1 MRIEVL
7 SLNNPSDSLINYV
20 IDCLQKAFDIKIVKG
35 ISLYLPEG
43 FIDISRLQYRGG
55 EVLRWVSESYGG
67 SGKIL
72 LGIVEGDAYV
82 EGLNFIFGIASP
94 VLKTALVF
102 TSRLKYL
109 ADEKLFMERVL
120 KEVMHELG
128 HIFRLSHC
136 PNRRCVMSFSNSIL
150 DVDMKS
156 WRYCLNCFRKLRD
169 LGIQV
174 RDDALL
180 RE

>member
-1 MRIEVL
+1 MMIEIL
-7 SLNNPSDSLINYV
+7 SLNNPSDSLISYV
-20 IDCLQKAFDIKIVKG
+20 VDGLQRAFGIKIVKG

-43 FIDISRLQYRGG
+43 FIDLSRLQYRGS

-67 SGKIL
+67 SDRIL

-94 VLKTALVF
+94 ALKTALVF
-102 TSRLKYL
+102 TSRLRYS
-109 ADEKLFMERVL
+109 ADEKLFLERVL

-128 HIFRLSHC
+128 HVFGLSHC

-150 DVDMKS
+150 DVDRKS
-156 WRYCLNCFRKLRD
+156 RRYCINCFRKLRD
-169 LGIQV
+169 LGIKV
-174 RDDALL
+174 RDDVLL